1 MKCLNDKLERCG
13 SILKHTDHYTLNLK
27 CGLGLMV
34 INQTVSICG
43 LQSSNTD

>member
-1 MKCLNDKLERCG
+1 MMWFDIKTHRPLY
-13 SILKHTDHYTLNLK
+13 IIHYLDLK

-34 INQTVSICG
+34 INQTVSIYG